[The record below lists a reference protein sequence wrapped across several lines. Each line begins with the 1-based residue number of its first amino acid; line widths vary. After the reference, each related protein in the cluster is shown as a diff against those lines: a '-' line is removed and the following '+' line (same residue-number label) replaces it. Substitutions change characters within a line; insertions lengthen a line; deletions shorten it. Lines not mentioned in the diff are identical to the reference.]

1 MATVACVGIAVMDF
15 LFEVDTMPHGE
26 GKFYARSFREI
37 GGGVAANAAWAVARL
52 GGASRYIGRVG
63 DDRVGALI
71 IDGLAAGG
79 VDTSGVV
86 TLAHTPSP
94 VSAVLVDGA
103 GDRII
108 INHTSPELFAGGD
121 VSPARRLDGVDA
133 LLIDV
138 RWPAGAAAALDAATE
153 RGIPSIFDFDRPM
166 ADGGGSL
173 LTRSSHIAFSAA
185 ALEATAGVRDPEA
198 GLLEIATR
206 TEAWVAVTLG
216 GDGAM
221 WLEEGSVRHQ
231 PAFAV
236 EVVDTVGAGD
246 VFHGALALG
255 IGEGMDEAAAVRF
268 ASAAAALKCTRPGA
282 RASAPTRDEVDDLL
296 RSVN

>member
-1 MATVACVGIAVMDF
+1 MATVACVGIAVIDY
-15 LFEVDTMPHGE
+15 LFEVDTMPLGD
-26 GKFYARSFREI
+26 GKVYARSFREV

-52 GGASRYIGRVG
+52 GGEARYIGRVG
-63 DDRVGALI
+63 DDRVGAMI
-71 IDGLAAGG
+71 IDELAAGG

-86 TLAHTPSP
+86 TMPHIASP
-94 VSAVLVDGA
+94 VSAVLVDRA

-108 INHTSPELFAGGD
+108 VNHTSRELFAGGD
-121 VSPARRLDGVDA
+121 VSPARRMDGVDA

-138 RWPAGAAAALDAATE
+138 RWPAGAEAALAAAAG

-173 LTRSSHIAFSAA
+173 LSRSTHVAFSSS
-185 ALEATAGVRDPEA
+185 ALAVTAGVSDPEG
-198 GLLEIATR
+198 GLIEIAKRTR
-206 TEAWVAVTLG
+206 AWVAVTLG

-221 WLEEGSVRHQ
+221 WLEDGSIRHQ

-246 VFHGALALG
+246 VFHGALALA
-255 IGEGMDEAAAVRF
+255 IAEGLNEAAAVRF
-268 ASAAAALKCTRPGA
+268 ASAAAALKCTRSGA
-282 RASAPTRDEVDDLL
+282 RASTPTRHEVDDFL
-296 RSVN
+296 RSRG